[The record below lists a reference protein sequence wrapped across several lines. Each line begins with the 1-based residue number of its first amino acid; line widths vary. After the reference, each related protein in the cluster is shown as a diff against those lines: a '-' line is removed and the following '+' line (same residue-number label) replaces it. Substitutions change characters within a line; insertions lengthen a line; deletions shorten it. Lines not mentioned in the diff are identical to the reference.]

1 MPQTTRLA
9 TCCYCGTRSAL
20 VLAGAN
26 SHRLACG
33 ACGAPLTQMK
43 HLPCKGTH
51 GPVEA
56 ARPLKAPPPPRPIGN
71 SGSSPKT
78 AKKAKKAKKRKSL
91 SRKLLSEAWD
101 LLEDIFD

>member
-20 VLAGAN
+20 VLAGAS

-43 HLPCKGTH
+43 QLPCKGTH

-56 ARPLKAPPPPRPIGN
+56 ARPLTAPPPPRPK
-71 SGSSPKT
+71 STKSTKST
-78 AKKAKKAKKRKSL
+78 KKAKKRKSL

>member
-20 VLAGAN
+20 VLAGAS

-43 HLPCKGTH
+43 QLPCKGTH

-56 ARPLKAPPPPRPIGN
+56 ARPLKAPPPPRPK
-71 SGSSPKT
+71 SPKST
-78 AKKAKKAKKRKSL
+78 KKAKKRKSL

>member
-20 VLAGAN
+20 VLAGAS

-43 HLPCKGTH
+43 QLPCKGTH

-56 ARPLKAPPPPRPIGN
+56 ARPLKAPPPPPPNATQPQKPQKHEKGQ
-71 SGSSPKT
+71 
-78 AKKAKKAKKRKSL
+78 KAQKP
-91 SRKLLSEAWD
+91 
-101 LLEDIFD
+101 

>member
-20 VLAGAN
+20 VLAGAS

-43 HLPCKGTH
+43 QLPCKGTH

-56 ARPLKAPPPPRPIGN
+56 ARPLKAPPPPRPKPPRPQN
-71 SGSSPKT
+71 PQNT
-78 AKKAKKAKKRKSL
+78 KKAKKRQKPN
-91 SRKLLSEAWD
+91 RKLLSEAWD

>member
-20 VLAGAN
+20 VLAGAS

-43 HLPCKGTH
+43 QLPCKGHPWPGRGGTPAERTTAPTPNAPQPQKPQRH
-51 GPVEA
+51 EKGQ
-56 ARPLKAPPPPRPIGN
+56 KAQKP
-71 SGSSPKT
+71 
-78 AKKAKKAKKRKSL
+78 
-91 SRKLLSEAWD
+91 
-101 LLEDIFD
+101 

>member
-20 VLAGAN
+20 VLAGAS

-43 HLPCKGTH
+43 QLPCKGTH

-56 ARPLKAPPPPRPIGN
+56 ARPLKAPPPPRPK
-71 SGSSPKT
+71 SPKST
-78 AKKAKKAKKRKSL
+78 KKAKKRKSL

-101 LLEDIFD
+101 PLEDIFD

>member
-20 VLAGAN
+20 VLAGAS

-43 HLPCKGTH
+43 QLPCKGTH

-56 ARPLKAPPPPRPIGN
+56 ARPLKAPPPPRPMPH
-71 SGSSPKT
+71 SPKSPKSPKST
-78 AKKAKKAKKRKSL
+78 KKAKKRKSL

>member
-1 MPQTTRLA
+1 
-9 TCCYCGTRSAL
+9 
-20 VLAGAN
+20 
-26 SHRLACG
+26 
-33 ACGAPLTQMK
+33 MK

-71 SGSSPKT
+71 SGSSTKT

>member
-20 VLAGAN
+20 VLAGAS

-43 HLPCKGTH
+43 QLPCKGTH

-56 ARPLKAPPPPRPIGN
+56 ASPLIAPPPPRPMPN
-71 SGSSPKT
+71 SPKST
-78 AKKAKKAKKRKSL
+78 KKAKMRKSL

>member
-20 VLAGAN
+20 VLAGAS

-43 HLPCKGTH
+43 QLPCKGTH

-56 ARPLKAPPPPRPIGN
+56 ARPLKAPPPPRPMPH
-71 SGSSPKT
+71 SPKSPKST
-78 AKKAKKAKKRKSL
+78 KKAKKRKSL

-101 LLEDIFD
+101 LLEDNFD